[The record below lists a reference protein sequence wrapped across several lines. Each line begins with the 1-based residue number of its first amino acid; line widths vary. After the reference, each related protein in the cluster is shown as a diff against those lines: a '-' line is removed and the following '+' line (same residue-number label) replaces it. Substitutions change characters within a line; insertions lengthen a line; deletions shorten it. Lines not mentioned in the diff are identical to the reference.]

1 MLLPLLAHA
10 RPVARAP
17 PVLMLR
23 NIDSCEALIFSR
35 DAALDAS
42 SGELRSAVPRLV
54 AEARDQGALLA
65 VLEPSDRPIDAASP
79 VREQRVGCWPLASPE
94 PQVSEIS
101 ELRRALLVD
110 SPEGFGG
117 TDGFNQA
124 PGLAFGREPLP
135 ERCVVLVTEMQE
147 VIAALGA
154 GMRAV
159 AVPRTDED
167 YVDSALDGIADVCL
181 DELEEVRV
189 EDLSTPGAYWLNP
202 ALPRDVSGNMVDP
215 DTGVP
220 LIETAQQAAAGEEA
234 ATNGSQQ
241 SSSSSSPPPP
251 AARGALEITPAEA
264 AALDPSWLLDVR
276 QPGEYRLDGH
286 VDGSVN
292 IAAYTWEHGFYLP
305 AAGFAAAVFEAG
317 FDRDEPVVLLCADG
331 KLARGAAAA
340 LVADAF
346 TNVCLVE
353 GGLEAWEAEAEDE
366 EAGLPK
372 LVVDD
377 DGEGA
382 LTGSWV

>member
-1 MLLPLLAHA
+1 
-10 RPVARAP
+10 
-17 PVLMLR
+17 MLR
-23 NIDSCEALIFSR
+23 NIDCCEALILCR
-35 DAALDAS
+35 DAALEDS
-42 SGELRSAVPRLV
+42 SGELRTAVPRLI

-79 VREQRVGCWPLASPE
+79 VRTQVGCWPLAASE
-94 PQVSEIS
+94 PHVSEIS

-135 ERCVVLVTEMQE
+135 ERCVMLVTTMRE
-147 VIAALGA
+147 VVAALGA

-167 YVDSALDGIADVCL
+167 YVDSALDGIADMCL
-181 DELEEVRV
+181 DALEEVRV

-202 ALPRDVSGNMVDP
+202 AHPRDVNGNKVDP

-220 LIETAQQAAAGEEA
+220 LVETVNQAEAAEAAAA
-234 ATNGSQQ
+234 ADEQEDGPQQ
-241 SSSSSSPPPP
+241 PSPPPP
-251 AARGALEITPAEA
+251 SPAVARGPLEITPAEA

-276 QPGEYRLDGH
+276 QPAEWRLDGH
-286 VDGSVN
+286 IDGSAN

-305 AAGFAAAVFEAG
+305 AAGFAAAAYDAG

-331 KLARGAAAA
+331 KLARGAAAVLA
-340 LVADAF
+340 AAAF

-353 GGLEAWEAEAEDE
+353 GGLQAWEDEAEDE
-366 EAGLPK
+366 EAGVPK
-372 LVVDD
+372 LVIDD
-377 DGEGA
+377 DGDGA
-382 LTGSWV
+382 LSGSWV

>member
-1 MLLPLLAHA
+1 
-10 RPVARAP
+10 
-17 PVLMLR
+17 MLR

-35 DAALDAS
+35 DAAVDAE
-42 SGELRSAVPRLV
+42 SGELRSAVVRLIS
-54 AEARDQGALLA
+54 EARDQGALLA

-79 VREQRVGCWPLASPE
+79 VREQKLGCWPLASAE
-94 PQVSEIS
+94 PQTSEIS
-101 ELRRALLVD
+101 ELRRALQVD
-110 SPEGFGG
+110 NPAGFGG
-117 TDGFNQA
+117 TDGFTQA

-135 ERCVVLVTEMQE
+135 ERCVVLVTAMQE
-147 VIAALGA
+147 VVAALGA

-159 AVPRTDED
+159 AVPRTDDD
-167 YVDSALDGIADVCL
+167 YVDSALEGVADVCL

-220 LIETAQQAAAGEEA
+220 LIETVHERAAEKAAAAAAEAAGEEEDA
-234 ATNGSQQ
+234 
-241 SSSSSSPPPP
+241 SSSSPSSPPPPPP

-264 AALDPSWLLDVR
+264 AELDASWLLDVR

-286 VDGSVN
+286 VDGCAN

-305 AAGFAAAVFEAG
+305 AAGFAELVYDAG

-331 KLARGAAAA
+331 KLARGAASVLAA
-340 LVADAF
+340 AAF

-353 GGLEAWEAEAEDE
+353 GGLQAWEEEAEDE
-366 EAGLPK
+366 AAGLVPK
-372 LVVDD
+372 LVIDE